1 MSPKKCEPFKLPR
14 AGTVG
19 EFEGGFVPAEF
30 KKQQA
35 ERRTQAT
42 GTQSCQRYD
51 TNAIDDEERQSEK
64 IMEQEQVL
72 SILERLPRIRE
83 NDPKLEMKQNSR
95 MRIERVGISH
105 DVNEPRGA
113 VVNARIGGTHVEVL
127 LDTGATTDLIR
138 TDVARRMVE
147 TPTMER
153 YAGRLE
159 TADGQVMAVDGVVT
173 TRFKLGDID
182 EDIEALVVPK
192 LKAEMVLGLR
202 SMKEYQC
209 SLMFSRG
216 EDFLWTGTREGSMV
230 PIRHVNQRYSPERMP
245 SLPHDPGGRI
255 KGKDIP
261 RTDMRKR
268 LIAKITAAVESPD
281 EILEGWPTSYD
292 DHSVNVVQENEAEE
306 DEMYG
311 CPKPVSLDEALGLTR
326 GGGRSERVA
335 VVQETKMG
343 DEDDGD
349 AIRWERTKEEIA
361 TMQKEDEAIAQVF
374 YWAETAD
381 ETSDMPSLG
390 TNLIP
395 KGQAI
400 QYGPEALA
408 YWSRWDELS
417 IRGGILYKKWF
428 QRDGSKPTLLT
439 VVPAAGRKEIL
450 GRFDSMET
458 GGGQLA
464 TEKMLAKIRRRYWWP
479 TMRTD
484 VERKVQW
491 CLSQGAH
498 NVSGKRKRAAVQAP
512 FDPGIRF
519 NTVAVDVL
527 GPMTMA
533 TQTKAR
539 HVLVMTDLFTMYA
552 ITVPLVSTDASD
564 VAQAIVEH
572 WVLKFGTPNA
582 LRTDQGKVFG
592 SELIKTMCR
601 LLGIDITATL
611 PYKPEGRELT
621 GRYNDK
627 MAKVISKYCAE
638 NPKTWDT
645 MLPYLGFV
653 YNTTTHRTTGATP
666 FSLVH
671 GQECQYPIDLF
682 YAKPHDEVLTKDG
695 FAEELDELFRDAHSS
710 ARELVGTD
718 QRRQEDQYWKK
729 VCGEPY
735 TAGDKVWVW
744 AKEKFKSK
752 KHFDPWEGPYVV
764 LARMSEVNYKVA
776 KESTPSKVKFLHFNK
791 LKRVKEETIQSEEAT
806 ASKRP
811 APYRSVNFFDDP
823 EMRDEDE
830 LLWQNNR
837 EGFSHDPG
845 PRDGPVRLLPV
856 RNRAEEPPVNPP
868 GRNVRNRVMPEH
880 FADPPRMR
888 EVARREE
895 DAIETYDATELE
907 ARREEEPANLP
918 SEEEGIPPGDAV
930 EAEPVM
936 DNGTADDGGR
946 PTRVRRQPVRF
957 GIDNFVS

>member
-1 MSPKKCEPFKLPR
+1 M
-14 AGTVG
+14 
-19 EFEGGFVPAEF
+19 
-30 KKQQA
+30 
-35 ERRTQAT
+35 
-42 GTQSCQRYD
+42 
-51 TNAIDDEERQSEK
+51 
-64 IMEQEQVL
+64 
-72 SILERLPRIRE
+72 
-83 NDPKLEMKQNSR
+83 
-95 MRIERVGISH
+95 
-105 DVNEPRGA
+105 
-113 VVNARIGGTHVEVL
+113 
-127 LDTGATTDLIR
+127 
-138 TDVARRMVE
+138 
-147 TPTMER
+147 
-153 YAGRLE
+153 
-159 TADGQVMAVDGVVT
+159 
-173 TRFKLGDID
+173 
-182 EDIEALVVPK
+182 
-192 LKAEMVLGLR
+192 
-202 SMKEYQC
+202 
-209 SLMFSRG
+209 
-216 EDFLWTGTREGSMV
+216 
-230 PIRHVNQRYSPERMP
+230 
-245 SLPHDPGGRI
+245 
-255 KGKDIP
+255 
-261 RTDMRKR
+261 
-268 LIAKITAAVESPD
+268 
-281 EILEGWPTSYD
+281 
-292 DHSVNVVQENEAEE
+292 
-306 DEMYG
+306 
-311 CPKPVSLDEALGLTR
+311 
-326 GGGRSERVA
+326 
-335 VVQETKMG
+335 VQETDVG
-343 DEDDGD
+343 DEDDSD

-450 GRFDSMET
+450 GQFDSMET

-491 CLSQGAH
+491 CLSQAAH

-533 TQTKAR
+533 SQTKAK
-539 HVLVMTDLFTMYA
+539 HVLVMTDMFTMYA
-552 ITVPLVSTDASD
+552 ITVPLVSTDAAD

-592 SELIKTMCR
+592 SELIKAMCR
-601 LLGIDITATL
+601 LLGIDVTATL
-611 PYKPEGRELT
+611 PYKPEGKELT

-627 MAKVISKYCAE
+627 MTKVISKYCAE

-645 MLPYLGFV
+645 MSPYLGFV

-729 VCGEPY
+729 VHGEPY

-856 RNRAEEPPVNPP
+856 RNRAVEPQANPPV
-868 GRNVRNRVMPEH
+868 RNVRNRAMPEH
-880 FADPPRMR
+880 FADPPRVY

-895 DAIETYDATELE
+895 DAVETYDATELE

-918 SEEEGIPPGDAV
+918 SEAEGRPPGEMV
-930 EAEPVM
+930 TAEPVM
-936 DNGTADDGGR
+936 ENATTDDGGR

-957 GIDNFVS
+957 GIDDFVS